1 MNSAISGRSIP
12 DPGFFQKY
20 GVNVDDV
27 DDISWFPITDHLT
40 YPAAGTQ
47 TLSFFANG
55 VGQGITSALNAGAVV
70 KSFADTNLENQGS
83 LPTPERALI
92 VAIGL
97 SIFPGVLPAA
107 GDVALNT
114 AGQFINDVYQIGRT
128 GYLFWKV
135 GQKQIVLDGPLQ
147 KFGNGE
153 GLDVTAALAD
163 STTAAADNLSQVNY
177 AKLCG
182 DAYPIV
188 PVALPSG
195 QNFPL
200 TLNWPA
206 LVPTPSATAA
216 RIGVTLYGYRIRKA
230 Q

>member
-1 MNSAISGRSIP
+1 MQSQIAGRSIP
-12 DPGFFQKY
+12 EPGFFQQY
-20 GVNVDDV
+20 GVNVDNT
-27 DDISWFPITDHLT
+27 DDISWYPITDHLA
-40 YPAAGTQ
+40 YPAAGT
-47 TLSFFANG
+47 LVLNFFANG
-55 VGQGITSALNAGAVV
+55 VGQGATSALNAAGT
-70 KSFADTNLENQGS
+70 KTFADTNLENNAS
-83 LPTPERALI
+83 LPYPERALV
-92 VAIGL
+92 VAIGVQ
-97 SIFPGVLPAA
+97 IFPGVLPAA
-107 GDVALNT
+107 GDVALAT
-114 AGQFINDVYQIGRT
+114 AGQFVNDVYQIGRS

-135 GQKQIVLDGPLQ
+135 GQKQVLTDAPVH

-153 GLDVTAALAD
+153 GIDVRAALAD

-188 PVALPSG
+188 PVAIPSN

-206 LVPTPSATAA
+206 LVPTPSASAA

>member
-1 MNSAISGRSIP
+1 MQSQISGRSIP
-12 DPGFFQKY
+12 EPDFFLKY
-20 GVNVDDV
+20 GVNVEST
-27 DDISWFPITDHLT
+27 DDISWYPITDHLA
-40 YPAAGTQ
+40 YPAAGS
-47 TLSFFANG
+47 LVLNFFANG
-55 VGQGITSALNAGAVV
+55 VGQGVTSALNATGT
-70 KSFADTNLENQGS
+70 KTFADTNLENNAS
-83 LPTPERALI
+83 LPFPERALI
-92 VAIGL
+92 VAIGV
-97 SIFPGVLPAA
+97 SVFPGVLPGA
-107 GDVALNT
+107 GGVLQAT
-114 AGQFINDVYQIGRT
+114 AGHFVNDVYQIGRS

-135 GQKQIVLDGPLQ
+135 GQKQVLTDAPVQ

-153 GLDVTAALAD
+153 GIDVQAALSDA
-163 STTAAADNLSQVNY
+163 TTAGASLFSQVDY

-188 PVALPSG
+188 PVAIPSN

-206 LVPTPSATAA
+206 LVPTPSTTIA